1 MQLLQNSK
9 PLMLLILSLCLTL
22 PCTAQDQR
30 PAIETVRRLPDGNW
44 LLKVDGELLQTINE
58 QQKRD
63 LLKLQI
69 EAEGLR
75 AEIELLR
82 RQIADYETLASL
94 FKQMD
99 MARKEQI
106 DAMKAQ
112 LDLAEQGQREAKAL
126 IEQLIKQTRRN
137 RIESALSN
145 PILTLAFKMAVPIAG
160 LFR

>member
-1 MQLLQNSK
+1 M
-9 PLMLLILSLCLTL
+9 ILSLSLTL
-22 PCTAQDQR
+22 PCTAQEQR
-30 PAIETVRRLPDGNW
+30 PAIESIRRLPDGNW

-69 EAEGLR
+69 EAESLR

-82 RQIADYETLASL
+82 KQIADYEALASL

-99 MARKEQI
+99 SARKEQL

-112 LDLAEQGQREAKAL
+112 LDLYEQGQREAKAL
-126 IEQLIKQTRRN
+126 IEQLVKQTRRN

-145 PILTLAFKMAVPIAG
+145 PILTLAFKLAVPVAG

>member
-1 MQLLQNSK
+1 M
-9 PLMLLILSLCLTL
+9 MCLTPL
-22 PCTAQDQR
+22 SFSQDQR
-30 PAIETVRRLPDGNW
+30 PAVEAVRRLPDGNW
-44 LLKVDGELLQTINE
+44 PLKVDGELLQTINE

-69 EAEGLR
+69 EAESLR

-82 RQIADYETLASL
+82 RQIADYETLSNL

-99 MARKEQI
+99 AARKEQI

-112 LDLAEQGQREAKAL
+112 LDLYEQGQREAKAL

-145 PILTLAFKMAVPIAG
+145 PILTLAFKLAVPIAG

>member
-1 MQLLQNSK
+1 M
-9 PLMLLILSLCLTL
+9 ILSLSLTL
-22 PCTAQDQR
+22 PCTAQEQR

-69 EAEGLR
+69 EAESLR

-145 PILTLAFKMAVPIAG
+145 PILTLAFKLAVPVAG

>member
-1 MQLLQNSK
+1 M
-9 PLMLLILSLCLTL
+9 
-22 PCTAQDQR
+22 
-30 PAIETVRRLPDGNW
+30 IETVRRLPDGNW

-69 EAEGLR
+69 EAESLR

-94 FKQMD
+94 FEQMD
-99 MARKEQI
+99 AARKEQI

-112 LDLAEQGQREAKAL
+112 LDLAEQGQREAKVL

-145 PILTLAFKMAVPIAG
+145 PILTLAFKLAVPIAG

>member
-1 MQLLQNSK
+1 M
-9 PLMLLILSLCLTL
+9 
-22 PCTAQDQR
+22 
-30 PAIETVRRLPDGNW
+30 IETVRRLPDGNW

-69 EAEGLR
+69 EAESLR

-82 RQIADYETLASL
+82 RQIADYETLSNL

-99 MARKEQI
+99 AARKEQI

-112 LDLAEQGQREAKAL
+112 LDLAEQGQREAKVL
-126 IEQLIKQTRRN
+126 IEQLVKQTKRN
-137 RIESALSN
+137 KVDALLNSSV
-145 PILTLAFKMAVPIAG
+145 LTLAFKLAVPLGSLVINAVK
-160 LFR
+160 

>member
-1 MQLLQNSK
+1 M
-9 PLMLLILSLCLTL
+9 ILSLSLTL

-30 PAIETVRRLPDGNW
+30 PAIESIRRLPDGNW

-69 EAEGLR
+69 EAESLR

-99 MARKEQI
+99 SARKEQI

-112 LDLAEQGQREAKAL
+112 NDLLLERANEADRL
-126 IEQLIKQTRRN
+126 IKELVKQTRRN

-145 PILTLAFKMAVPIAG
+145 PILTLAFKLAVPLGSLVINAVK
-160 LFR
+160 

>member
-1 MQLLQNSK
+1 M
-9 PLMLLILSLCLTL
+9 ILSLSLTL
-22 PCTAQDQR
+22 PCTAQEQR

-69 EAEGLR
+69 EAESLR

-145 PILTLAFKMAVPIAG
+145 PILTLAFKLAVPIAG

>member
-1 MQLLQNSK
+1 MPCLL
-9 PLMLLILSLCLTL
+9 MMCLAL
-22 PCTAQDQR
+22 PCTGQDQR
-30 PAIETVRRLPDGNW
+30 QDSEPTTATSKIIRRLPDGNW

-69 EAEGLR
+69 EAESLR

-99 MARKEQI
+99 AARKEQI
-106 DAMKAQ
+106 DAIKAQ
-112 LDLAEQGQREAKAL
+112 LDLAERGQREAKAL

-145 PILTLAFKMAVPIAG
+145 PILTLAFKLAVPVAG

>member
-1 MQLLQNSK
+1 M
-9 PLMLLILSLCLTL
+9 MCLTPL
-22 PCTAQDQR
+22 SFSQDQR
-30 PAIETVRRLPDGNW
+30 PAVEAVRRLPDGNW

-69 EAEGLR
+69 EAESLR

-82 RQIADYETLASL
+82 KQIADYEMLASL
-94 FKQMD
+94 FRQMD
-99 MARKEQI
+99 AARKEQI

-112 LDLAEQGQREAKAL
+112 LDLYEQGQREAKAL

-145 PILTLAFKMAVPIAG
+145 PILTLAFKLAVPIAG

>member
-1 MQLLQNSK
+1 M
-9 PLMLLILSLCLTL
+9 
-22 PCTAQDQR
+22 
-30 PAIETVRRLPDGNW
+30 
-44 LLKVDGELLQTINE
+44 KVDGELLQTINE

-69 EAEGLR
+69 EAESLR

-82 RQIADYETLASL
+82 KQIADYEMLASL
-94 FKQMD
+94 FRQMD
-99 MARKEQI
+99 AARKEQI
-106 DAMKAQ
+106 DAMKTQ
-112 LDLAEQGQREAKAL
+112 LDLAEQGQREAKVL

-145 PILTLAFKMAVPIAG
+145 PILTLAFKLAVPIAG